1 MSDPNFIDLQ
11 FVLGSGLSSRLIAW
25 YGQGFGGWSHVD
37 AVLPDGTLL
46 GARDDKVGGQPAG
59 VRIRPPF
66 YEKWKR
72 RTGVRIATS
81 AQLAKIGNDWLLT
94 QIGQAYDDA
103 AIRGFITARPDHDA
117 GRWICSA
124 LQRGRLAVMGVAGAC
139 SQVPVSQTTPDSLF
153 QVVTLGLSGRVI
165 VDTVA

>member
-1 MSDPNFIDLQ
+1 M
-11 FVLGSGLSSRLIAW
+11 
-25 YGQGFGGWSHVD
+25 
-37 AVLPDGTLL
+37 
-46 GARDDKVGGQPAG
+46 
-59 VRIRPPF
+59 RIRPPF

-72 RTGVRIATS
+72 RTVVRIATS

-94 QIGQAYDDA
+94 QIGHAYDDA
-103 AIRGFITARPDHDA
+103 AIRGFITDQPYHDA

-153 QVVTLGLSGRVI
+153 QDVTLGLSGRVI